1 MHHPSQH
8 ARQCQKH
15 HGFTLIEL
23 LIALSV
29 MALMAVLSWRGLDG
43 MARAQTQ
50 TQQRANEV
58 LSLQTALAQWGADL
72 DAMVQGPGLNA
83 VDWDGRG
90 LRITRQVSSAQA
102 DGLVVVAW
110 ARRDIGG
117 TGGTGQWLRWQ
128 SLPLRD
134 SRALQAAWEQAALW
148 AQNPGDEAKKREVF
162 IAPLA
167 QWQIY
172 FYRGDAWSNPLSSDG
187 RLATQANS
195 PLTPA
200 LIPSFATA
208 PPGTVPSTPDGI
220 RLVLTLPPGHALH
233 GPLTRDWVRPTL
245 GGGKS

>member
-1 MHHPSQH
+1 LMQRPP
-8 ARQCQKH
+8 RQAHQH
-15 HGFTLIEL
+15 HGFTLVEL

-83 VDWDGRG
+83 IDWDGRA
-90 LRITRQVSSAQA
+90 LRMTRQVWAAQA

-117 TGGTGQWLRWQ
+117 TGQWLRWQ
-128 SLPLRD
+128 SPLLRER
-134 SRALQAAWEQAALW
+134 SALQEAWQQAAQW
-148 AQNPGDEAKKREVF
+148 AQNPGEESKTRELA
-162 IAPLA
+162 ITPLV

-187 RLATQANS
+187 RVDS
-195 PLTPA
+195 PLSPPLAPPA
-200 LIPSFATA
+200 SATA
-208 PPGTVPSTPDGI
+208 PITPVPEGV
-220 RLVLTLPPGHALH
+220 RLVLTLPSGYALH
-233 GPLTRDWVRPTL
+233 GTLTRDWVRPTL
-245 GGGKS
+245 AGGKS

>member
-1 MHHPSQH
+1 MPRQ
-8 ARQCQKH
+8 ARKLRRFS
-15 HGFTLIEL
+15 HGFTLVEL

-29 MALMAVLSWRGLDG
+29 MALLAVLSWRGLDG

-83 VDWDGRG
+83 MDWDGRA
-90 LRITRQVSSAQA
+90 LRITRQVSATQV

-117 TGGTGQWLRWQ
+117 TGHWLRWQ
-128 SLPLRD
+128 SAPLRD
-134 SRALQAAWEQAALW
+134 RSTLQEAWQQAAQW
-148 AQNPGDEAKKREVF
+148 AQNPEDEAKKRETP
-162 IAPLA
+162 ITALA

-187 RLATQANS
+187 V
-195 PLTPA
+195 P
-200 LIPSFATA
+200 TA
-208 PPGTVPSTPDGI
+208 PNTAPLDGV

-233 GPLTRDWVRPTL
+233 GSLTRDWVRPTL

>member
-1 MHHPSQH
+1 MQ
-8 ARQCQKH
+8 RQPRQNHRH

-58 LSLQTALAQWGADL
+58 MSLQTALAQWGADL

-83 VDWDGRG
+83 IDWDGRA
-90 LRITRQVSSAQA
+90 LRITRQVSAAQA

-110 ARRDIGG
+110 ARRDIS
-117 TGGTGQWLRWQ
+117 GTGQWLRWQ
-128 SLPLRD
+128 SPPMRH
-134 SRALQAAWEQAALW
+134 RNELQGAWDKAAQW
-148 AQNPGDEAKKREVF
+148 AQNPGDEAKKRE
-162 IAPLA
+162 IAITPLM

-187 RLATQANS
+187 RLTTPS
-195 PLTPA
+195 SPA
-200 LIPSFATA
+200 LATPTTGATA
-208 PPGTVPSTPDGI
+208 PITPVPDGV
-220 RLVLTLPPGHALH
+220 RLVLTLPTDHALH
-233 GPLTRDWVRPTL
+233 GLLTRDWVRPTL

>member
-1 MHHPSQH
+1 MP
-8 ARQCQKH
+8 RQPRQAHQH
-15 HGFTLIEL
+15 HGFTLVEL

-83 VDWDGRG
+83 IDWDGRA
-90 LRITRQVSSAQA
+90 LRITRQVSAAQA
-102 DGLVVVAW
+102 EGLVVVAW

-117 TGGTGQWLRWQ
+117 AGQWLRWQ
-128 SLPLRD
+128 SPPFRE
-134 SRALQAAWEQAALW
+134 RNALQEAWQQAAQW
-148 AQNPGDEAKKREVF
+148 AQNPGDEAKKRE
-162 IAPLA
+162 ISITPLA

-172 FYRGDAWSNPLSSDG
+172 FYRGDAWSNPLSSDD
-187 RLATQANS
+187 RLALPLAAS
-195 PLTPA
+195 LTP
-200 LIPSFATA
+200 SFISTPVGAATA
-208 PPGTVPSTPDGI
+208 EPDGI
-220 RLVLTLPPGHALH
+220 RLVLTLPPDHALH

-245 GGGKS
+245 AGGKS